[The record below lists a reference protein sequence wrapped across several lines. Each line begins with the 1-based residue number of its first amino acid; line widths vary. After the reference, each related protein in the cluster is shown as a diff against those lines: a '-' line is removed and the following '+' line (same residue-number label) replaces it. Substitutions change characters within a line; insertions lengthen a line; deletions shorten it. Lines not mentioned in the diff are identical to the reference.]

1 MASGPEQR
9 SFPRHELP
17 ILIAAPELG
26 NAWLRPNDGSMG
38 GCMVNVPDEPTVGTV
53 CECAIRIEEK
63 VFACDVSVVW
73 VMGDL
78 SHDPGTWNADLW
90 FKMPEAKQDE
100 FETAI
105 HNIREGMNE

>member
-17 ILIAAPELG
+17 VLIEAPELA
-26 NAWLRPNDGSMG
+26 NDWLRPNDGSMG
-38 GCMVNVPDEPTVGTV
+38 GFMVNVPDALTVGTV

-73 VMGDL
+73 VKEDL
-78 SHDPGTWNADLW
+78 SHDPATWNADLW
-90 FKMPEAKQDE
+90 FKMPEDKQDE

-105 HNIREGMNE
+105 HNIREGMKE